1 MDTLALGA
9 VPTAAEW
16 TQMIEG
22 LLEAGQCFLA
32 YDRANQARRDYPDNR
47 HLHLLSIL
55 ALMRSGGL
63 TEARRQVAAL
73 PEVLESG
80 ERHAAR
86 ILALLRE
93 HLSGTL
99 ESEATNGEVADP
111 ALVWVEELARHL
123 RLLGQYSPGST
134 PCDPE
139 TLELR
144 ARIHTE
150 LWRQQ
155 GNPQDLRQGR
165 DSYLRAFHAHRRCSS
180 GTHAARL
187 TWLLGE
193 PERAG
198 VIAAEVQATTRT
210 RTPAFAQQDTSR
222 SDSVQELKERFFALV
237 DGGECAL
244 LTGDPAQAESRYRQA
259 LADERRHF
267 AWVLEARQRLL
278 TLQEGGFPVAPELL
292 DLLPPPVIL
301 IGGGHPLDPPGA
313 SPPVFPP
320 DCEGAVRL
328 AIQTHLD
335 KLGPQIGYSSAS
347 AGTELLFV
355 EALLERDAEVHLVLP
370 FATEDFIRERVAPAG
385 PRWER
390 RFRQALKLVASVT
403 HATEEPYLGHDWLFR
418 FNNQIIDGLARL
430 RADLLGTAPHLLL
443 VWDYAAG
450 LGAGTAA
457 DFMDHWPDPARL
469 RLIDLDGVRS
479 CHLARSP
486 ASGSSPAA
494 QGALPRPPQ
503 PVGLRREPQR
513 VLKTLLFADLVG
525 FSKLR
530 EEELPGFWDYL
541 GCIQR
546 RMAGIGTTP
555 DLVES
560 WGDALY
566 VVMSSA
572 RALLRYAFALQ
583 DSFSRLDPQAQGLPE
598 HLNLRIGLHAGPV
611 YTGQHPLTGRP
622 IVYGSH
628 VSRTARIEP
637 IALPGKVYA
646 SQQFVALL
654 TAEETAHTADQ
665 ASRGGPA
672 SPWYACEY
680 LGYQS
685 LAKAYGKMP
694 VYHLLP

>member
-1 MDTLALGA
+1 MDTLALGST
-9 VPTAAEW
+9 PTAAEW

-22 LLEAGQCFLA
+22 LLEGGQCFIA
-32 YDRANQARRDYPDNR
+32 YDRATQARRDFPDNR

-63 TEARRQVAAL
+63 IEARQQLATL
-73 PEVLESG
+73 PEVLGSG

-93 HLSGTL
+93 HLPQTL
-99 ESEATNGEVADP
+99 APETTTGEVAEP
-111 ALVWVEELARHL
+111 ALDWVEELARQF
-123 RLLGQYSPGST
+123 RLLGQYSPGSP

-155 GNPQDLRQGR
+155 GNPHDLLQGR
-165 DSYLRAFHAHRRCSS
+165 DSYLRAFHANRRSSS
-180 GTHAARL
+180 GIHAARL

-193 PERAG
+193 PERARA
-198 VIAAEVQATTRT
+198 IAAEVQATTW
-210 RTPAFAQQDTSR
+210 TPAIDQRDTPRRDAVQD
-222 SDSVQELKERFFALV
+222 LKKRFFACV

-244 LTGDPAQAESRYRQA
+244 LTGDPALAESRYRRA
-259 LADERRHF
+259 LADDRRHY

-278 TLQEGGFPVAPELL
+278 TLQEGGFPVPPLL
-292 DLLPPPVIL
+292 LELLPPPVIL
-301 IGGGHPLDPPGA
+301 IGGGQPLDLPGA
-313 SPPVFPP
+313 TQAVFPP
-320 DCEGAVRL
+320 DCEEAVRHAL
-328 AIQTHLD
+328 QSHLD

-457 DFMDHWPDPARL
+457 DFMDHWPDLARL
-469 RLIDLDGVRS
+469 RLIDLDAVRA
-479 CHLARSP
+479 CHLAPSP
-486 ASGSSPAA
+486 APGSPPPAA
-494 QGALPRPPQ
+494 GALPRPPQ
-503 PVGLRREPQR
+503 PLGLRREPQR

-541 GCIQR
+541 GLIQR
-546 RMAGIGTTP
+546 RLTGISTPP

-583 DSFSRLDPQAQGLPE
+583 DGFSRLDPRAQGLPE
-598 HLNLRIGLHAGPV
+598 HLSLRIGLHAGPV
-611 YTGQHPLTGRP
+611 YTGQHPLTGHP
-622 IVYGSH
+622 MVYGSH

-637 IALPGKVYA
+637 ITLPGKVYA

-654 TAEETAHTADQ
+654 TAEETAHAADQ
-665 ASRGGPA
+665 ASRGRPA

-680 LGYQS
+680 LGYQN
-685 LAKAYGKMP
+685 LAKGYGKMP